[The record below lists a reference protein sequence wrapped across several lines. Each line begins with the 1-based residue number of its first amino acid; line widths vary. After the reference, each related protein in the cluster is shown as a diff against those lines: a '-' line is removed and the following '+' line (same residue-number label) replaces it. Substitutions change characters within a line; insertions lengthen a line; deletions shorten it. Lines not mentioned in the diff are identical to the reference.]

1 MDVDPM
7 EYVNGEDDSKEQ
19 EVREREKS
27 KSRLN
32 ALVAVTVALLA
43 TFLAICNIKDG
54 NIVQNMQQAQAK
66 SLDYWAWYQARKV
79 RADVAEGNLVQVRL
93 QSLTAPAAVRAE
105 YSRTMAELKAEVDHQ
120 KHEADKTQKEA
131 QQADKDYNDLNFH
144 DDQFDATEALISLAV
159 SLLAVTSLTQ
169 KRFLYVV
176 ALVPTA
182 FGLLFG
188 MAGLLSLK
196 IHPDMIARLL
206 S

>member
-7 EYVNGEDDSKEQ
+7 EYVGAEDDANDQDAK
-19 EVREREKS
+19 EREKS

-93 QSLTAPAAVRAE
+93 QSLSAPATVRAE
-105 YSRTMAELKAEVDHQ
+105 YARTIAELKAQVAHQ
-120 KHEADKTQKEA
+120 KSEADKTQREA
-131 QQADKDYNDLNFH
+131 QQADKDYNNLNFH

-169 KRFLYVV
+169 KRFLYVI

-182 FGLLFG
+182 CGVLFG
-188 MAGLLSLK
+188 VAGLLSLK